1 MRKINLKD
9 AYFLVPL
16 HRVFQK
22 FLKFNWNSSI
32 YQFLCLWF
40 ELGPPSRVF
49 TKLSESSNF
58 PVEEIECTSDSLTVS
73 SKEEMTLAKDILIYL
88 SQSIGFLIN
97 INKFVLQP
105 TQKIE
110 LLITKTD
117 SVGMTLKLTKV
128 KKNQIAT

>member
-1 MRKINLKD
+1 M
-9 AYFLVPL
+9 
-16 HRVFQK
+16 
-22 FLKFNWNSSI
+22 
-32 YQFLCLWF
+32 
-40 ELGPPSRVF
+40 
-49 TKLSESSNF
+49 
-58 PVEEIECTSDSLTVS
+58 VS

-88 SQSIGFLIN
+88 SQWIGFLIN

-128 KKNQIAT
+128 KKDQIAT